1 MKIIKI
7 DRCLDCPH
15 HHIIHTV
22 RFTSA
27 VTLGCKKEWRR
38 IEDDSSIPDWCPLE
52 DAIPT
57 SAMHSDS
64 EGQCECGES
73 KTFRI
78 HSGLICAYCG
88 KPRRR

>member
-57 SAMHSDS
+57 SAMHSDG
-64 EGQCECGES
+64 EGRCTCEVVHGHRMLYKNCP
-73 KTFRI
+73 I
-78 HSGLICAYCG
+78 HGIN
-88 KPRRR
+88 RRR